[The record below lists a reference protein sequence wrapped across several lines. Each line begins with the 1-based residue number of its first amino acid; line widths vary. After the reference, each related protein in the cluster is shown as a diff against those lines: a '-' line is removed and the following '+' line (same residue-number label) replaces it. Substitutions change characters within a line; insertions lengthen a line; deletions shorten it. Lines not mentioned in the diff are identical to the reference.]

1 MADDGRITV
10 HLPFKSEARPS
21 NNLQTAKQRLFA
33 LERKLKD
40 HGDVKQ
46 QYRDFIKEF
55 LDMGHLEEARQTS
68 GLCYYLP
75 HHCVFKDSTTTKLR
89 VVFDASSKSPNGYFL
104 NDCLLLG
111 PRLQDDVFDILIRF
125 RLHQFALSADVA
137 KMYRQVALDESDRDF
152 HRILWRD
159 FVTDEIRELRMT
171 RVTYGVASSSYHSNR
186 ALQESGKT
194 NGPNP
199 NTVNVILNDFWVD
212 DLLSGADT
220 LEEACMLQD
229 NLIET
234 LNKNCLPLRK
244 WSSNEPQLVTRLP
257 KDLQEAGKAYEINDK
272 THQIKT
278 LGMTWHPLEDHFVY
292 ACSSEYVSTI
302 TKRTLLSDV
311 SKHFDP
317 IGLIAPVLV
326 VAKVIIQSCWK
337 LDLEWNDAV
346 PNDVSRAYTNW
357 KDDMSAL
364 SQLKI
369 PRKVL
374 PTHLYAK
381 HLCKSSVMLPKR
393 PTVLVFIWCQ
403 SKMTLYLQPSSPPN
417 ARWRRSNH
425 QLSLVSSS

>member
-1 MADDGRITV
+1 M
-10 HLPFKSEARPS
+10 
-21 NNLQTAKQRLFA
+21 
-33 LERKLKD
+33 
-40 HGDVKQ
+40 
-46 QYRDFIKEF
+46 
-55 LDMGHLEEARQTS
+55 
-68 GLCYYLP
+68 
-75 HHCVFKDSTTTKLR
+75 
-89 VVFDASSKSPNGYFL
+89 FDASSKSPNGYSL

-125 RLHQFALSADVA
+125 RLHQYALSADVA
-137 KMYRQVALDESDRDF
+137 KMYRQVAFDESDRDF

-159 FVTDEIRELRMT
+159 FLTDEIRELRMT
-171 RVTYGVASSSYHSNR
+171 RVTYGVASSSYHSTR

-199 NTVNVILNDFWVD
+199 NIVNVILNDFWVD

-220 LEEACMLQD
+220 LEEACVLKD
-229 NLIET
+229 DLIET

-278 LGMTWHPLEDHFVY
+278 LGLTWHPLEDHFVY
-292 ACSSEYVSTI
+292 ACSSEYVSII
-302 TKRTLLSDV
+302 TKRTLLSNV

-326 VAKVIIQSCWK
+326 VVKVIIQSCWK
-337 LDLEWNDAV
+337 LDLEWNDTV
-346 PNDVSRAYTNW
+346 PDDVSRAYTNW
-357 KDDMSAL
+357 KDGMGSL

-374 PTHLYAK
+374 PTHLYDEAS
-381 HLCKSSVMLPKR
+381 LMLPKK

-417 ARWRRSNH
+417 ARWRQSNH